1 MIWDASQHRPSI
13 LSTVVGGSALGLLIL
28 FAQPVSA
35 DTLPQV
41 VFGKVTKVI
50 RCEVVVVQFRRKD
63 LPIRLNGVECPEKGQ
78 PYFKAAHRYVAFM
91 TEGLEVTVR
100 VVTSDKNG
108 TLIGDVLLPDGRTL
122 NYLIIEEGLAWWD
135 RSSHSDRTLAEVEEL
150 AQASRRGLWED
161 PYPIPPWEW
170 RKGRRNPEP

>member
-1 MIWDASQHRPSI
+1 
-13 LSTVVGGSALGLLIL
+13 
-28 FAQPVSA
+28 
-35 DTLPQV
+35 
-41 VFGKVTKVI
+41 
-50 RCEVVVVQFRRKD
+50 
-63 LPIRLNGVECPEKGQ
+63 
-78 PYFKAAHRYVAFM
+78 M

-108 TLIGDVLLPDGRTL
+108 TLIGDVLLPDGRAL
-122 NYLIIEEGLAWWD
+122 NFLVIEEGLAWWD
-135 RSSHSDRTLAEVEEL
+135 RSPHSDYKLSEIEEL